1 MPNTLGYY
9 YPRLRVSAAQA
20 PEQLLGD
27 SVLRA
32 MATIARETGALRQDI
47 TPIAFVDGTA
57 TYAVTIDGF
66 RIVDYTDVWF
76 IEDSTSTSRTDDDA
90 FALERETRNDM
101 RIKLQDDDTSQRPE
115 VWSHSVGAPGSIS
128 VYPFNINPA
137 LANAQLQATAQVV
150 PIRLAA
156 QTYNM
161 DPDVAHWGTDS
172 FYDINEEL
180 IFTLALA
187 YMLEYPNKAWSN
199 QGLAMELKRQASF
212 GIAEQKSLA
221 DDDMRAS
228 KPRAVKYG
236 GY

>member
-9 YPRLRVSAAQA
+9 YPRLRLSAAQA
-20 PEQLLGD
+20 PEMLLGD

-57 TYAVTIDGF
+57 TYAVAIDGF
-66 RIVDYTDVWF
+66 KVIDYTNVWF
-76 IEDSTSTSRTDDDA
+76 IEDSTNTSKTDDDA
-90 FALERETRNDM
+90 FPLERTSHNDM
-101 RIKLQDDDTSQRPE
+101 HVKLQDDDISQRPE
-115 VWSHSVGAPGSIS
+115 VWSHSVGAAGSIS

-137 LANAQLQATAQVV
+137 LANAQLQATAEVV

-156 QTYNM
+156 QNYNM
-161 DPDVAHWGTDS
+161 DADTAHWGSNS
-172 FYDINEEL
+172 FYEINEEL

-187 YMLEYPNKAWSN
+187 YLMEYPNKGWSN
-199 QGLAMELKRQASF
+199 RTYAMELKRQASF
-212 GIAEQKSLA
+212 AIGEQKSLA
-221 DDDMRAS
+221 NDDMRS
-228 KPRAVKYG
+228 GYPRAVKYG